1 MVETIQIIGIEG
13 LPIIKKGDKISD
25 LIIKALK
32 KQNIHLQKKDIII
45 ITHVAISKAE
55 GNVVDLNKIIPS
67 QKAKELAE
75 KTGKDPALVEVILK
89 EAKEIVKTKENSII
103 VEHNNGMVCANAG
116 IDRSNIKGEN
126 KVVLLPKDANASARR
141 IQKEI
146 SKKVGFNLGIIIS
159 DTHGRP
165 LRRGAINVAIGI
177 AGIKPI
183 RDRRGEKDLFG
194 YILKNKRIAIADE
207 LASAAELVIGQSNEG
222 IPIAIIRGYKHE
234 YAETASANELAR
246 PKEKDMFR

>member
-1 MVETIQIIGIEG
+1 MVEIIKIIGIEG
-13 LPIIKKGDKISD
+13 LPKIKMGDKISD
-25 LIIKALK
+25 LILKALK
-32 KQNIHLQKKDIII
+32 NQKLCLQEKDIII

-55 GNVVDLNKIIPS
+55 GNVVDINTVIPS
-67 QKAKELAE
+67 KKAIELAE
-75 KTGKDPALVEVILK
+75 KTGKDPALVEIILK
-89 EAKEIVKTKENSII
+89 ESKEIVKMKKNSII
-103 VEHNNGMVCANAG
+103 VEHNSGIVCANAG
-116 IDRSNIKGEN
+116 IDRSNIEGEN

-146 SKKVGFNLGIIIS
+146 SKKFGFNIGVIIS

-165 LRRGAINVAIGI
+165 LRKGAINVAIGI

-183 RDRRGEKDLFG
+183 KDRRGEKDLFG

-207 LASAAELVIGQSNEG
+207 LASAAELVIGQSDEG
-222 IPIAIIRGYKHE
+222 IPAAIIKGYK
-234 YAETASANELAR
+234 YQKTETASANELAR